1 MRLSDLFLFPRL
13 EEPKEGLGLV
23 LVEAQAAGLPILA
36 SPSITED
43 VQVIPELFEFVPLS
57 AGPPAWANAA
67 GQMLQREFLPRERA
81 LELIE
86 ASPFSMEAGVNNLM
100 RLYETTN

>member
-1 MRLSDLFLFPRL
+1 
-13 EEPKEGLGLV
+13 
-23 LVEAQAAGLPILA
+23 
-36 SPSITED
+36 
-43 VQVIPELFEFVPLS
+43 
-57 AGPPAWANAA
+57 
-67 GQMLQREFLPRERA
+67 